1 MKLENGEVITLEDG
15 KEYIVF
21 NSILKEGVNY
31 VFLISNFKPVEICFA
46 KEIIDGENI
55 SLEIINDQKQKKEL
69 MKYFDVR

>member
-1 MKLENGEVITLEDG
+1 MKLENGEVITLDDG

>member
-1 MKLENGEVITLEDG
+1 MKLENGEVITLEDE

>member
-55 SLEIINDQKQKKEL
+55 SLEIINDQKQKNEL

>member
-1 MKLENGEVITLEDG
+1 MKLENGEVITLDDG

-55 SLEIINDQKQKKEL
+55 SLEIINDQKQKEEL

>member
-55 SLEIINDQKQKKEL
+55 SLEIINDQKQKEEL